1 MTMAGIVSG
10 LLQGQ
15 SKMAAEKL
23 IERTKGRWHLIL
35 PALGI
40 PSSFLTGRHGPCPV
54 CGGVDRFRFDN
65 SQNNGT
71 WICGK
76 NCGAGD
82 GVELVRRFFACDFYS
97 AALKV
102 ESVLAGNFAPEPAIA
117 VVHQKPEIDTAE
129 SKRRCSLVWEEAS
142 PITKGDP
149 AWLYF
154 QKRGITLTADH
165 GRYLRHHHRLVYS
178 EAGKTALLP
187 AVVAAVLDPRGDG
200 INILRVY
207 LDKHG
212 NKAEVAAPKKLMAGS
227 FPAGSA
233 IRLGQA
239 APKMGVAEGIE
250 NALAASIIFGLPVWA
265 AVTAGGL
272 KRWLPP
278 EEAREVFVFADNDLS
293 GVGQSAAEALA
304 LRLRSQ
310 QLAVTVRIPGMV
322 GEDWNDALMARVSA
336 SYIGRLPARAS
347 HETGALDLQASS
359 PIGIGH

>member
-102 ESVLAGNFAPEPAIA
+102 ESVLAGNFTPEPAIA

-154 QKRGITLTADH
+154 QKRGITLTPDH

-178 EAGKTALLP
+178 QDGKTALLP

-207 LDKHG
+207 LDRHG
-212 NKAEVAAPKKLMAGS
+212 NKADVGAPKKLMAGS

-250 NALAASIIFGLPVWA
+250 NALAASILFDIPVWS

-272 KRWLPP
+272 KRWEPP
-278 EEAREVFVFADNDLS
+278 SVAREVSVFGDNDLN
-293 GVGQSAAEALA
+293 GAGQGAAEALA
-304 LRLRSQ
+304 VRLRSQ
-310 QLAVTVRIPGMV
+310 GLTVTIRIPGLA
-322 GEDWNDALMARVSA
+322 GEDWNDLVLTRVSA
-336 SYIGRLPARAS
+336 GFIRRSPLRAS
-347 HETGALDLQASS
+347 QHIGTLDLQRT
-359 PIGIGH
+359 PP